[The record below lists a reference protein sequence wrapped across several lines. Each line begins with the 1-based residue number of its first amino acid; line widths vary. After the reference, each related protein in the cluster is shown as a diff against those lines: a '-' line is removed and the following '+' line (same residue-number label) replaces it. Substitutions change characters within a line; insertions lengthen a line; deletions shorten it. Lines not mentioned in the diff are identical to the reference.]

1 MMAACAYGFVHGLVR
16 VPYMKNEEK
25 KVTAVVTS
33 TVFGATLFPIY
44 MFNDAKRVYMYV
56 KKSDDQETNFDGVF
70 DVLFS

>member
-1 MMAACAYGFVHGLVR
+1 
-16 VPYMKNEEK
+16 MKNEEK